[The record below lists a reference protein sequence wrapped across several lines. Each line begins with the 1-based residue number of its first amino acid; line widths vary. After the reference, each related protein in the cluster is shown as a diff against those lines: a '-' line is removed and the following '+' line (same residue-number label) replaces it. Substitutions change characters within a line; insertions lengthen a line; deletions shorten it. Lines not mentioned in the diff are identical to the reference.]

1 MICRASV
8 VSTVWSWTGWAFIC
22 GGLIWRAAVPAG
34 AATPVPQCAG
44 TKLFFQFGCREGRS
58 AVFPSAPACQSK
70 CPVRLQVL
78 IWSSTRP
85 TPLAYADLAIHQ
97 FVPILLL
104 RVAARLRRRLRVTKH
119 HQQAMRRGA
128 EFFGDAWKCVENKK
142 GARILRKSSRDLGF
156 TAQYEC
162 VFGQMVFVLT
172 TLLSVLE
179 RTKRPE

>member
-1 MICRASV
+1 
-8 VSTVWSWTGWAFIC
+8 
-22 GGLIWRAAVPAG
+22 
-34 AATPVPQCAG
+34 
-44 TKLFFQFGCREGRS
+44 
-58 AVFPSAPACQSK
+58 
-70 CPVRLQVL
+70 
-78 IWSSTRP
+78 
-85 TPLAYADLAIHQ
+85 LAYADLAIHQ

-142 GARILRKSSRDLGF
+142 GARILRKSSRDLGC